1 MLEED
6 DLDEKSSDCVQ
17 AENPGSV
24 GHPNLCPRACL
35 YFAAGN
41 CANGKGCGFCHMPH
55 PKRPVRLD
63 KRHREALRRIPFSEL
78 IEMML
83 PLLKSKARSLSAG
96 CGLVPGPATA
106 ESPSECVV
114 LSSEDPSACSAA
126 VHEASEGDD
135 QACQAFR
142 VSQWAP
148 TSLPIPTGLLP
159 ERAQLA
165 ISGNASGLPSAL
177 PFQERDQ
184 SLLGVFDPAPA
195 RVPETML
202 GPLAPP
208 DHVVRVEVADA
219 SESMSVALA
228 PGLPRTAGPQS
239 GWWDTM
245 AHTAQLEAY
254 NAQVEVNEMLD
265 LLVSTAIVREMG
277 IRHHR
282 PPPGLP
288 PVPSVNTAESSPW
301 KKDGLL
307 GALEVMSLRSL
318 LAMLRRM
325 SPPGAEEERYL
336 IDRLLHRLQQR
347 SANKHAAVST

>member
-1 MLEED
+1 
-6 DLDEKSSDCVQ
+6 VQ
-17 AENPGSV
+17 ADNPGSI

-41 CANGKGCGFCHMPH
+41 CANGKDCGFCHMPH

-96 CGLVPGPATA
+96 CLAPSSGTADQLECTSLPAEVT
-106 ESPSECVV
+106 PSSC
-114 LSSEDPSACSAA
+114 SSTL
-126 VHEASEGDD
+126 HEAAEGDD
-135 QACQAFR
+135 QACHAFR

-165 ISGNASGLPSAL
+165 ISGNAVESPSLL
-177 PFQERDQ
+177 PFRETQENGQ
-184 SLLGVFDPAPA
+184 SLGVFDPAPV

-202 GPLAPP
+202 GPLTLPSRL
-208 DHVVRVEVADA
+208 VGVEAADA

-228 PGLPRTAGPQS
+228 PGMSRPQS
-239 GWWDTM
+239 AWWDTM
-245 AHTAQLEAY
+245 AHTTQVEVVANVADDSPQACSAQL
-254 NAQVEVNEMLD
+254 EVNEMLD

-277 IRHHR
+277 NRHHR

-288 PVPSVNTAESSPW
+288 PVPSVNTTESSPW

-336 IDRLLHRLQQR
+336 MDRLLHRLQQS
-347 SANKHAAVST
+347 SATKHASVSA